1 VTFSRSLRIVIAIGL
16 TAFVLR
22 QADARSVWRATA
34 QANWSWIG
42 AAVALVFLDRALNA
56 WRWIDLLCA
65 LTPGSRPPFRAVL
78 RIFFVSTFVGSFLP
92 SVGGDAYRAYRLSRY
107 DVRLAE
113 SAASVLMDRVL
124 GVLAIALLGAVAL
137 GAGPDVGASRAA
149 VVSIGAAAAVCA
161 AVAAVIFSDRAA
173 ALGRAFVSR
182 LPWGRV
188 HRAGRSLLEA
198 VQRYSHHHAELS
210 RVLLVSLG
218 VQVIRV
224 LQAYCLGRALAIE
237 LPLATYFLL
246 ISIVLL
252 VMLLPVTVNGLGTS
266 QLAFDYLFGHAGVPS
281 AQAVALSILF
291 VGLGLVGN
299 VPGVLLYASEGDRR
313 T

>member
-1 VTFSRSLRIVIAIGL
+1 VTFSRSLRLAVAVGL
-16 TAFVLR
+16 TAFVLW
-22 QADARSVWRATA
+22 QADAASVWRATVH
-34 QANWSWIG
+34 ANWSWIA
-42 AAVALVFLDRALNA
+42 AAVALVLVDRALNA

-65 LTPGSRPPFRAVL
+65 LTPGSRPPFAAVL

-92 SVGGDAYRAYRLSRY
+92 SVGGDAYRAYSLSRY
-107 DVRLAE
+107 DVRLSQ

-137 GAGPDVGASRAA
+137 AAGPDVGASRAA
-149 VVSIGAAAAVCA
+149 AVSIGAAAAVCA
-161 AVAAVIFSDRAA
+161 AVAAVVFSDGAA
-173 ALGRAFVSR
+173 AMAQALVGR
-182 LPWGRV
+182 LPWRGAQ
-188 HRAGRSLLEA
+188 RAGRSLLEA
-198 VQRYSHHHAELS
+198 VQRYSKHHAELV

-224 LQAYCLGRALAIE
+224 LQAYCLGRALAID

-252 VMLLPVTVNGLGTS
+252 VMLLPVTVNGMGTS

-299 VPGVLLYASEGDRR
+299 VPGVLLYAAEGGRR
-313 T
+313 R